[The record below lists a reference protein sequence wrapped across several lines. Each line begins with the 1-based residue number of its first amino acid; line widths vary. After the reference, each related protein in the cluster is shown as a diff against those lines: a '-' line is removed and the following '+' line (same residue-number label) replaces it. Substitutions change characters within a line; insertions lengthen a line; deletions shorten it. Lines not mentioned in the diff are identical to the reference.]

1 MFDGLFSKKPAQQT
15 AAVPSKAPLQPQKP
29 AASSPPAA
37 ASPPAASSR
46 QPTVPMASKVTAV
59 NQEHAPVM
67 AGPLEMSKEQVGAD
81 FQSIVDEAAI
91 VFAGGEE
98 KAAADMLI
106 DYLKK
111 TNGQANR
118 RVWFMLLDI
127 YQALGQKEQYEKLSL
142 MFANRFGTSP
152 PSWEEALGEDSLKA
166 QATSVAAKSSASGRN
181 VMIVEG
187 ASADSLAGKAK
198 DFIAASREMKS
209 CKLDVSRMK
218 MDQTSIAGIAALQNT
233 MALLRK
239 HKVAATLMGEN
250 HVASW
255 LEKKIEATK
264 GNADP
269 SDSPFWMLLLE
280 IYQWR
285 GLMDVFEDMSLEY
298 TMSFE
303 VSGPGWEPSGVMTIE
318 HVAEVEDDAG
328 KNDNDDI
335 CPDEIIT
342 DISIQRMQDSI
353 NQAIVEKGV
362 AKLDFRRVRRMA
374 FSSAGTFLTM
384 LASMGDPKKVVVVN
398 PSELIL
404 ALGDVV
410 GFGPYVTIIPRKR

>member
-1 MFDGLFSKKPAQQT
+1 MFDGLFSKKPEQQT
-15 AAVPSKAPLQPQKP
+15 AVTPSKAPLQPQKAAVSPQP
-29 AASSPPAA
+29 AKAQLATQAP
-37 ASPPAASSR
+37 
-46 QPTVPMASKVTAV
+46 
-59 NQEHAPVM
+59 APVM

-81 FQSIVDEAAI
+81 FQNIVDEAAI

-127 YQALGQKEQYEKLSL
+127 YQALDQKEQYEKLSL

-152 PSWEEALGEDSLKA
+152 PSWEEALGEDSSTTA
-166 QATSVAAKSSASGRN
+166 SSGGNKSAASGRN

-187 ASADSLAGKAK
+187 PSADTLAAKAK

-218 MDQTSIAGIAALQNT
+218 VDMTSIDGVGALQNT
-233 MALLRK
+233 MGLLRK

-255 LEKKIEATK
+255 LEKKIQATK

-298 TMSFE
+298 TMTFE

-318 HVAEVEDDAG
+318 HVAEVEDEAG
-328 KNDNDDI
+328 KSESDGI

-342 DISIQRMQDSI
+342 DISVQRMQDSI
-353 NQAIVEKGV
+353 NQAIVAKGV

-384 LASMGDPKKVVVVN
+384 LASMGDAKKVVVIN